1 MSLMTWTKD
10 QFGTNVSL
18 HDQEHQTIFRMVNSL
33 HDSAASG
40 DRATVG
46 KHLDELIGFVA
57 EHFGSEEKNMLKA
70 NYADYQKHKQEH
82 DNLVLI
88 CLDLQKQFHAGKA
101 EITQET
107 TGFVKDW
114 LVNHIPNI
122 DRRYGPTLNSAG
134 IA

>member
-1 MSLMTWTKD
+1 
-10 QFGTNVSL
+10 
-18 HDQEHQTIFRMVNSL
+18 
-33 HDSAASG
+33 
-40 DRATVG
+40 
-46 KHLDELIGFVA
+46 
-57 EHFGSEEKNMLKA
+57 MLKT

-101 EITQET
+101 EITHET

-122 DRRYGPTLNSAG
+122 DRRYGPRLTAPVSPDALSMRDLVPAQG
-134 IA
+134 PRPRAPAPVPMHRRGAIPVPR